1 SGDVCRDAGL
11 LDATAAAAGPNDLV
25 VAVAAADEDAAAG
38 AIERAAALLQGAD
51 RGGARGGEA
60 GAVGE
65 LPGANVCLIS
75 TPGTYATAEAL
86 KALKRGMHVF
96 LFSDN
101 VPLEDE
107 IELKALAA
115 RKGLMLMGP
124 DCGTAIL
131 DGVPLGFANAVRRGG
146 GGASRARGPRQ
157 AHGGWPLP
165 RARRAAH

>member
-25 VAVAAADEDAAAG
+25 VAVAAADEDAADG

-51 RGGARGGEA
+51 KDGARGGESRVFVPTTLGEA
-60 GAVGE
+60 GGGLA
-65 LPGANVCLIS
+65 GANVCLIS

-115 RKGLMLMGP
+115 RKGLLLMGP

-131 DGVPLGFANAVRRGG
+131 DRVPLGFAHAVRRGG
-146 GGASRARGPRQ
+146 AGTQAGGGT
-157 AHGGWPLP
+157 
-165 RARRAAH
+165 